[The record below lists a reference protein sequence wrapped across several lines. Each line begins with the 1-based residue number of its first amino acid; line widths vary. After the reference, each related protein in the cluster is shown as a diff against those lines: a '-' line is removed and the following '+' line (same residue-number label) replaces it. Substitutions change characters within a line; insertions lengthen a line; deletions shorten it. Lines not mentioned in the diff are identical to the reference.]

1 MDVRDPVAL
10 RRALGLL
17 LAGMLLVFVDLRING
32 FDLLPDMA
40 GWVLAVVTLGRC
52 RDAHHDDAYASRMTA
67 AWVLAWI
74 CAVFA
79 VLDFADVRVAPHVY
93 GLVAAAQPVV
103 TAFAFARLAA
113 VAGPAALRRSWDTSI
128 VLLLAGVVVAL
139 FALALRDNGFGAVAA
154 VVSVVAA
161 VYYLVSIARTRT
173 ALSTP
178 ADAR

>member
-1 MDVRDPVAL
+1 
-10 RRALGLL
+10 
-17 LAGMLLVFVDLRING
+17 
-32 FDLLPDMA
+32 
-40 GWVLAVVTLGRC
+40 
-52 RDAHHDDAYASRMTA
+52 MTA

-79 VLDFADVRVAPHVY
+79 VLDFADVRVAHLY
-93 GLVAAAQPVV
+93 ALVGAAQPVV

-178 ADAR
+178 ADVR